1 MARTKAA
8 KPAAD
13 EARPA
18 AVGKLLR
25 ETILRGSD
33 ESLGSDESASSTS
46 RRRVRSSARQA
57 CVRAPEISWSEPLRV
72 SESLEYWLLHEAV
85 VWVRRSSCESV
96 TDRELLVG
104 RLSLA
109 SRLPQYLCYSLA
121 SLFVL
126 SWLLSQAYLITAM
139 LTGAKVLAR
148 YTLLSA
154 IVCVDVEKTFALE
167 SKSRRSTEGF
177 NWLRLLVR
185 LGRLYHASI
194 ISPFCRSCT
203 LAPSLFGPG
212 R

>member
-33 ESLGSDESASSTS
+33 DSFGRDESASSTW

-57 CVRAPEISWSEPLRV
+57 CVRAPEMSWSEPLRV
-72 SESLEYWLLHEAV
+72 RESLGYWLLHEAV
-85 VWVRRSSCESV
+85 VWVRRSSCDSV
-96 TDRELLVG
+96 TERELFVG

-109 SRLPQYLCYSLA
+109 SRLPQYLCCSSASRSL
-121 SLFVL
+121 LFEML
-126 SWLLSQAYLITAM
+126 SRAHLMTAM

-154 IVCVDVEKTFALE
+154 IVCVGMEKTVGLKRKTE
-167 SKSRRSTEGF
+167 SR
-177 NWLRLLVR
+177 
-185 LGRLYHASI
+185 
-194 ISPFCRSCT
+194 C
-203 LAPSLFGPG
+203 
-212 R
+212 

>member
-72 SESLEYWLLHEAV
+72 RESLGYWLLHEAV
-85 VWVRRSSCESV
+85 VWVRRSSCDSV

-109 SRLPQYLCYSLA
+109 SRLPQYLCCSLA
-121 SLFVL
+121 LLFML
-126 SWLLSQAYLITAM
+126 S
-139 LTGAKVLAR
+139 
-148 YTLLSA
+148 
-154 IVCVDVEKTFALE
+154 
-167 SKSRRSTEGF
+167 
-177 NWLRLLVR
+177 
-185 LGRLYHASI
+185 
-194 ISPFCRSCT
+194 
-203 LAPSLFGPG
+203 
-212 R
+212 

>member
-33 ESLGSDESASSTS
+33 ESLGSDESASSTW

-57 CVRAPEISWSEPLRV
+57 CVRAPEMSWSEPLRV
-72 SESLEYWLLHEAV
+72 RESLGYWLLHEAV
-85 VWVRRSSCESV
+85 VWVRRSSCDSV
-96 TDRELLVG
+96 TERELLVG

-109 SRLPQYLCYSLA
+109 SRLPQYLCCSLA
-121 SLFVL
+121 CL
-126 SWLLSQAYLITAM
+126 SILLCLSSQTHLMTAM

-148 YTLLSA
+148 YTVLSA
-154 IVCVDVEKTFALE
+154 IVCVGERNTVALE
-167 SKSRRSTEGF
+167 
-177 NWLRLLVR
+177 
-185 LGRLYHASI
+185 
-194 ISPFCRSCT
+194 
-203 LAPSLFGPG
+203 
-212 R
+212 